1 MLQARFHHQRQPQ
14 QGEEVGAGAE
24 RGVVWKQGESG
35 PQPGLTDAGLV
46 RSKDSGRVRC
56 THGHMYVYT
65 RELRHMGVP
74 LQEVATVLVSATP
87 HTGPGTEES
96 KKNVD

>member
-1 MLQARFHHQRQPQ
+1 MF
-14 QGEEVGAGAE
+14 GN
-24 RGVVWKQGESG
+24 RGKAALSLGSQTLG
-35 PQPGLTDAGLV
+35 V